1 MKNNTVSVHVLT
13 GIIGLIAA
21 ILVGIGEF
29 YLNFDDLARYS
40 ELNYDFMLG
49 TSNGTFTVGHFVG
62 VLSAPLYIVGCWHIY
77 LMLKP
82 ANKAWAFAAFIIA
95 AYGFMIGAVWIGS
108 RASIGSLANLP
119 DSIQVQQLIELYQLR
134 YETLLTV
141 IRVTT
146 LVLSLIYIALV
157 LTGKTHYP
165 RWMAIFSPIILIV
178 ASFVSFAI
186 FPALGKYP
194 LPIALNVAFFLY
206 FAASTWQ
213 ASKIESDQ
221 D

>member
-1 MKNNTVSVHVLT
+1 MNNNTMTVQMLT
-13 GIIGLIAA
+13 GIAGLVAA
-21 ILVGIGEF
+21 ILVGVGEF

-40 ELNYDFMLG
+40 EENYDFMLG
-49 TSNGTFTVGHFVG
+49 TPDATFTLGHFIG
-62 VLSAPLYIVGCWHIY
+62 VLAAPLYIVGCWHIY

-82 ANKAWAFAAFIIA
+82 ANKAWAFAAFIIT

-108 RASIGSLANLP
+108 RASIGTLANLP
-119 DSIQVQQLIELYQLR
+119 DTAQVQQLIELYQLR

-165 RWMAIFSPIILIV
+165 RWMAILNPIILII
-178 ASFVSFAI
+178 ASFICFAI
-186 FPALGKYP
+186 LPAVGKYP
-194 LPIALNVAFFLY
+194 LPIALNVAFFVY
-206 FAASTWQ
+206 FAASLFY
-213 ASKIESDQ
+213 ANKIESD
-221 D
+221 